1 MKKIDSNSSMSVE
14 RCISSAKDRLTATP
28 ATTYKYVGVEYGVE
42 CWGATTAVTSQ
53 TSMVG
58 SGACTLKCG
67 GDSSEKCG
75 GRGMYNYYATT
86 AAVTASTVA
95 SPTRTTGKVMAT
107 SA

>member
-1 MKKIDSNSSMSVE
+1 MKMIDGNSSMSVE

-58 SGACTLKCG
+58 SEACTIKCG
-67 GDSSEKCG
+67 GDGSEQCG

-86 AAVTASTVA
+86 AVTASTVA
-95 SPTRTTGKVMAT
+95 SPTRTTGKVVAT
-107 SA
+107 PT